1 MFPFARPTGP
11 IAGRLSRLIEMNR
24 IHADRGTANWLRG
37 LGADLAAM
45 DPDDARALVRGMRAD
60 GQLAIDYFT
69 TLLHADTQRLRAPVI
84 SVAGERDTSTEY
96 YQERYR
102 EWDFLSDTVALV
114 VLAEA
119 GHFFTRHRAPELAQ
133 IITRTHVALRD
144 NSIGTLP
151 CPGGAA
157 TWWLEDHTTR
167 VPEPAS
173 AVADSQSGHNHN
185 DHASSP
191 GQHGATAP
199 KPSMK
204 RFLIIALSQLI
215 SVTGSTLTQFALP
228 LWIYLQTG
236 SLARFGLIA
245 VAGLIPGIVISPLAG
260 AVVDRSDRRKVMIAG
275 DLASAV
281 TIGIMLALVSAG
293 QLGIWQIYLLIG
305 CLSVSLAFQRTAYLS
320 AVPQVVP
327 KRYLGNANG
336 VILAAGGVAQF
347 IAPLAGVGLLAVI
360 GLRGILVFDVVSY
373 AVAIVTAVLVRFPAA
388 MAFKRAETITAEIR
402 FGFRYVMDHRSFL
415 ALVLFSAAI
424 NFFLAP
430 LLVLISPLVL
440 SF

>member
-1 MFPFARPTGP
+1 
-11 IAGRLSRLIEMNR
+11 
-24 IHADRGTANWLRG
+24 
-37 LGADLAAM
+37 
-45 DPDDARALVRGMRAD
+45 
-60 GQLAIDYFT
+60 
-69 TLLHADTQRLRAPVI
+69 
-84 SVAGERDTSTEY
+84 
-96 YQERYR
+96 
-102 EWDFLSDTVALV
+102 
-114 VLAEA
+114 
-119 GHFFTRHRAPELAQ
+119 
-133 IITRTHVALRD
+133 
-144 NSIGTLP
+144 
-151 CPGGAA
+151 
-157 TWWLEDHTTR
+157 
-167 VPEPAS
+167 
-173 AVADSQSGHNHN
+173 
-185 DHASSP
+185 
-191 GQHGATAP
+191 
-199 KPSMK
+199 MK

-215 SVTGSTLTQFALP
+215 SLTGSTLTQFALP

-236 SLARFGLIA
+236 SLTRFGLIA

-260 AVVDRSDRRKVMIAG
+260 TVVDRSDRRKVMIAG

-293 QLGIWQIYLLIG
+293 HLGIWQIYLLIG

-336 VILAAGGVAQF
+336 VIQAAGGVAQF
-347 IAPLAGVGLLAVI
+347 IAPVTGVGLLAAI

-388 MAFKRAETITAEIR
+388 MAFKRAETLTAEIR
-402 FGFRYVMDHRSFL
+402 FGFRYVIEHRSFL

-440 SF
+440 SFSTLPAVAPIAAAAGIGAIAADLAMVAWGGPAQRRLYGIRVILAVMGLSAILTGLRPSLPLIATGVFLTIFCLELINGIFLTIVQTKLPQRIQGRMIAVLTMIATISVPFALTIVMPIGPRLLNPLTTASGPFGTIIRAIAGTGHDRGIALVCITCGLAIALLTLAAGRSSRIARFDTDVLDAIPDDILGLQVLRHRDQSL